1 MSYRRN
7 YSTEESRQFWMNVD
21 RMKSGSKDVDP
32 AKYVAKDASMRT
44 GLEEDGSKDDRLVKA
59 TSEE

>member
-1 MSYRRN
+1 
-7 YSTEESRQFWMNVD
+7 MNVD